1 MTRRGLAAGAV
12 CLLLGGG
19 VACGVASAGQ
29 PSAGQPEIRTI
40 EITMRH
46 SRFEPGEIVVD
57 RGATV
62 RFVVRNLD
70 PIDHEF
76 IVGDEVVQ
84 QVHER
89 GTEAHHP
96 PKPGEMSVP
105 AGGTAVT
112 TYVMPEEA
120 GGLLIGCHLPGHWA
134 YGMRAEVQVR

>member
-19 VACGVASAGQ
+19 VACGVA
-29 PSAGQPEIRTI
+29 SAGQPEIRTI

-76 IVGDEVVQ
+76 ILGDEVVQ
-84 QVHER
+84 LVHER

-105 AGGTAVT
+105 AGGSAVT
-112 TYVMPEEA
+112 TYVMPDGA
-120 GGLLIGCHLPGHWA
+120 GDLLIGCHLPGHWA
-134 YGMRAEVQVR
+134 YGMRAEVRVQ